1 MTDELAG
8 LLDPAWSPDGSR
20 IAFTAFPGPRIMTV
34 PTSGGEASLIGSG
47 FSPAWSPDGKHLA
60 YFTSHVGG
68 LDAPFS
74 IVLQTVANGTAR
86 RLGGFRLRS
95 NFIFRPSLD
104 WAADGEKLLTVQPE
118 GGRWQ
123 PDRHQRDR
131 GSSRRDRAGRRVG
144 DRPALVARR

>member
-1 MTDELAG
+1 MASLGLADPINVWTANTRGEARQVTDELAG

-20 IAFTAFPGPRIMTV
+20 IAFTAFPGPRIMAV
-34 PTSGGEASLIGSG
+34 PASGGEASLVGSG

-74 IVLQTVANGTAR
+74 IVLHTVANGTTR

-104 WAADGEKLLTVQPE
+104 WAADGEKCSPFSLKADA
-118 GGRWQ
+118 GNR
-123 PDRHQRDR
+123 
-131 GSSRRDRAGRRVG
+131 SSST
-144 DRPALVARR
+144 